1 MLNKNIKTMKNIKLT
16 LSAMMFACFFI
27 LGINNAQAQQGAN
40 VGQALAGLINV
51 NIGAIQADVEIDD
64 VLNDFTL
71 VDVDDV
77 LNNNNVEILNN
88 VLNDSPIA
96 SNNSEILTNLLRD
109 ADIIDDV
116 QVVVGVLSG
125 GILLI
130 Q

>member
-1 MLNKNIKTMKNIKLT
+1 MKRLLVASSFALAVLLNAT
-16 LSAMMFACFFI
+16 A
-27 LGINNAQAQQGAN
+27 AQAQVAN
-40 VGQALAGLINV
+40 VGQAVAGLINV
-51 NIGAIQADVEIDD
+51 NIGAVQVDVELDN

-77 LNNNNVEILNN
+77 LNNNDVDILNN
-88 VLNDSPIA
+88 VLNRSPIL
-96 SNNSEILTNLLRD
+96 SNNSDILTNLLRD